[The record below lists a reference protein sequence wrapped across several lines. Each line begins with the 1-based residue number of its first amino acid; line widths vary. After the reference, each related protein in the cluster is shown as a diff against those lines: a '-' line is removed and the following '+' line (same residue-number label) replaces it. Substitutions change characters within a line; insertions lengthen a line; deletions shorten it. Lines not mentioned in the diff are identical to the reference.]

1 MSQYLTLDNMTQYD
15 FDTRYYA
22 DSTGNVFLNVDIPT
36 SKVSVGYKIK
46 SFINRY
52 GYVEYNLKSKTKRQH
67 IQAHRIVACLF
78 IVNPDNKKYVNH
90 IDGNKLN
97 NDISNLEWVTCSENE
112 MHSYRVLGKQPWN
125 KGLEL
130 PKGRDY
136 KGKIREV
143 AQYDLKGN
151 LINTYFNPTEA
162 SLHGFCRKQ
171 ISAVCNNTQYTHKG
185 FIWKYTGN

>member
-1 MSQYLTLDNMTQYD
+1 MSSYLTLDNMVQYD

-22 DSTGNVFLNVDIPT
+22 DSCGNVFFNLDVPSHRILRGHQ
-36 SKVSVGYKIK
+36 VK

-52 GYVEYNLKSKTKRQH
+52 GYVEYVLKSKTKKQH

-78 IVNPDNKKYVNH
+78 INNLDNKKYVNH

-112 MHSYRVLGKQPWN
+112 IHSYKVLNKQPWN
-125 KGLEL
+125 KGIEL
-130 PKGRDY
+130 PKGREY
-136 KGKIREV
+136 KGKIRKV

-162 SLHGFCRKQ
+162 SLYGFNIKQ

-185 FIWKYTGN
+185 FKWKYIEN

>member
-1 MSQYLTLDNMTQYD
+1 MTQYLTLDNMTQYD

-22 DSTGNVFLNVDIPT
+22 DSTGNVFLNVDIPRA
-36 SKVSVGYKIK
+36 SVGDKIK

-52 GYVEYNLKSKTKRQH
+52 GHVEYNLKSRTKMQH

-78 IVNPDNKKYVNH
+78 IANPGNKKYVNH

-112 MHSYRVLGKQPWN
+112 AHSYKVLGKQPWN
-125 KGLEL
+125 KGLKL
-130 PKGRDY
+130 PSGRNYKGR
-136 KGKIREV
+136 IREV

-151 LINTYFNPTEA
+151 LVTTYFNPTEA
-162 SLHGFCRKQ
+162 SLYGFNIKQ